1 MNFFGLTSP
10 GLIPAPR
17 SEKPDQIYK
26 KKIIFIYMIQNIEKF
41 NLLFNIFGKFFV
53 YNKLFLI
60 IYDLE
65 KNINLELFIKIGNEI

>member
-1 MNFFGLTSP
+1 
-10 GLIPAPR
+10 
-17 SEKPDQIYK
+17 
-26 KKIIFIYMIQNIEKF
+26 MIQNIEKF